1 MEKIIWGCFAA
12 RWSVADSL
20 SALIAS
26 IRRRREGIRNETAFY
41 RFAVLEVIDQRG
53 ENLKRFKVDCQDTKP
68 LMPLLSLSWGAGC
81 WLGKEFYKK
90 QRVPQLC

>member
-1 MEKIIWGCFAA
+1 MEKIIWGCFAV
-12 RWSVADSL
+12 RWNVADSL

-26 IRRRREGIRNETAFY
+26 VRRREGIQNETAFY

-53 ENLKRFKVDCQDTKP
+53 ENPKSFQVDCQDKKP
-68 LMPLLSLSWGAGC
+68 PMPLLCLSWGAGC

-90 QRVPQLC
+90 KWVPQ